1 MIETV
6 SQLENGIHL
15 HQVAEMGLNAA
26 GGGDFV
32 HHAHI
37 LQRHLVPL
45 DDGFTH
51 LRNAGALLETGRVD
65 LTHEV
70 GATPDGT
77 HHLGHGVGSARKHLA
92 GANFLHTQNVDVYIF
107 SPQA

>member
-1 MIETV
+1 
-6 SQLENGIHL
+6 
-15 HQVAEMGLNAA
+15 MGLKAA
-26 GGGDFV
+26 GGGYFLPQDR
-32 HHAHI
+32 I
-37 LQRHLVPL
+37 LLRHLVSL

-51 LRNAGALLETGRVD
+51 LRNADALLETGRVD

-92 GANFLHTQNVDVYIF
+92 GANFLHTKNVDVYIF